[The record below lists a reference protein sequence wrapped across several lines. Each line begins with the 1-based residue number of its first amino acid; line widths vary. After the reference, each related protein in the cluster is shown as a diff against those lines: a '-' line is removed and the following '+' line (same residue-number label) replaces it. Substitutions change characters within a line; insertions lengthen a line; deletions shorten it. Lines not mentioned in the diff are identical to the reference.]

1 MIPCFFDTPILQ
13 YNRYLDTLI
22 LQTISWFTLW
32 KKWKNGELFI
42 KGAFEWKNAWL
53 VVREG
58 GVRIRLCHPTSW
70 TNIVYAKSATIWL
83 SPQIPILSL
92 SISLSLPTMNVLS
105 LTHAH
110 TPHANS
116 LAHMH
121 SISSLTQAQILTF
134 SYLLQAYA
142 HSLIRRISLN
152 STYMITSTLTHSH
165 SLKFK
170 LI

>member
-1 MIPCFFDTPILQ
+1 MANYLSRGLSNERMLGLLFERVVFESGFVIPHHGQTLFTP
-13 YNRYLDTLI
+13 NRPQSDCLL
-22 LQTISWFTLW
+22 
-32 KKWKNGELFI
+32 
-42 KGAFEWKNAWL
+42 
-53 VVREG
+53 
-58 GVRIRLCHPTSW
+58 
-70 TNIVYAKSATIWL
+70 KSPF
-83 SPQIPILSL
+83 SLSL
-92 SISLSLPTMNVLS
+92 SLSAMNVLNN
-105 LTHAH
+105 THTH
-110 TPHANS
+110 THANS
-116 LAHMH
+116 LTHMH